1 MAMAYGL
8 VSESRAAVRPGTVI
22 KLTPE
27 ELSSDPVD
35 QSNTRV
41 RAMFKAY
48 NEPPKFQGTEAGPAK
63 DVRTQILGMSLFPNV
78 VNSKKT
84 YDKKETG
91 TFRAGTTVG

>member
-48 NEPPKFQGTEAGPAK
+48 SEPPKYRDNQVGPAK

-84 YDKKETG
+84 YDKKDTG